1 MTLPMVFA
9 DADPNSKPWPEE
21 VVEALGGHMTVLVV
35 DGKRL
40 YCVRDW
46 VYVVSGS
53 VAVQRHKPYTDL
65 KAALRK
71 RGESRFVENFDA
83 SRSGQS
89 YYILIERPNPDAQ
102 NKKMAFADDVGLY
115 ELTIRMDD
123 KSEAVRAAKTRMAG
137 SASFMDNALRY
148 PGAAKDFFA
157 KKEAE
162 QVDAFKTREY
172 YALLRDGFND
182 MEARQM
188 IETRADMREMYKEIS
203 AEWHARGAE
212 VPKDYATL
220 RNVWSMVLNGKTAT
234 QIRKEIGLPARNS
247 LWDFDS
253 PMELARNRVMA
264 TLAKGLHIK
273 HNSKGT
279 DELAQDIR
287 ETKPAMDALTDAIEN
302 MFSNKR
308 RSLPEPKPE
317 QLKLT
322 ASRGK
327 KGNNCE

>member
-1 MTLPMVFA
+1 MTLPMLFA

-21 VVEALGGHMTVLVV
+21 VVDALGGHMTVLVV

-53 VAVQRHKPYTDL
+53 TSSDL
-65 KAALRK
+65 NNPLSVLKRSMSK
-71 RGESRFVENFDA
+71 RGEADKLRTFCTE
-83 SRSGQS
+83 
-89 YYILIERPNPDAQ
+89 LKNPDARNQ
-102 NKKMAFADDVGLY
+102 KMAFADDVGLY

-162 QVDAFKTREY
+162 QLDASKTREY

-182 MEARQM
+182 TEARQM
-188 IETRADMREMYKEIS
+188 IETRADMREMYKAIS
-203 AEWHARGAE
+203 AEWHARGVN
-212 VPKDYATL
+212 VPKDYADL

-234 QIRKEIGLPARNS
+234 QIRREIGLPARNS

-253 PMELARNRVMA
+253 PMELARNTVMA

-273 HNSKGT
+273 NNSKGAE
-279 DELAQDIR
+279 ELAQDIR
-287 ETKPAMDALTDAIEN
+287 ETKPAIDALTEVIEK
-302 MFSNKR
+302 MFSGKR
-308 RSLPEPKPE
+308 RSLPAPKPT
-317 QLKLT
+317 QLALPK
-322 ASRGK
+322 ADK
-327 KGNNCE
+327 KTRKA